1 MHKLIGQFNDETLSL
16 TLVLESSHKTSK
28 DLYTKIKNYVNNNMF
43 LSFRRQSAKC
53 RKILLSSVGDHLSKD
68 DEQDILR
75 ADLFVDV
82 EILKE
87 LSQLTYDRLSHL
99 DYWLVN
105 IQLHKNSKPTEEIR
119 VKINKSDD
127 LILDRKFT
135 KHVSK

>member
-28 DLYTKIKNYVNNNMF
+28 DLYTKIKNYINSNMF

-105 IQLHKNSKPTEEIR
+105 IQLHKNNKLTEEIK

>member
-1 MHKLIGQFNDETLSL
+1 
-16 TLVLESSHKTSK
+16 
-28 DLYTKIKNYVNNNMF
+28 MF

-53 RKILLSSVGDHLSKD
+53 KKILLSSVGDHLSKD

-75 ADLFVDV
+75 ADLFIDV

-105 IQLHKNSKPTEEIR
+105 IQLHKNNRPTEEIK

-135 KHVSK
+135 KHVAK

>member
-28 DLYTKIKNYVNNNMF
+28 DLYTKIKNYISNNMF

-105 IQLHKNSKPTEEIR
+105 IQLHKNNKPTEEIK